1 MNRNYFTLTTFVLLL
16 SYSGVANKKKH
27 FKTPNDSNV
36 TNVVSSTQNV
46 SIDRRTAIDSVEML
60 LPGGRYTIGKESKI
74 INNSWKEFYRD
85 SITGN
90 YYVDGA
96 KYTVSTYT
104 DECLEMECEYIG
116 SNRNT
121 LFFINMPTLKNGIV
135 DSVPIGTG
143 YIAPETPIVIDFN
156 SSKYTISVFAELS
169 AEHKGEYEPNKE
181 YSYWCNYK
189 MTLCKDNSQEV
200 ELFNID
206 KFDDSIL
213 RLLFAGDIDG
223 DGKLD
228 LIFDSAI
235 YYEEK
240 SITLFLSSL
249 ADNGII
255 TRVAEAYISYDC

>member
-1 MNRNYFTLTTFVLLL
+1 MNRSSFILTTFVLLL
-16 SYSGVANKKKH
+16 SCSGVANKKA
-27 FKTPNDSNV
+27 TSTTTNDSNV
-36 TNVVSSTQNV
+36 TNVVSDTQNG
-46 SIDRRTAIDSVEML
+46 SRDKMTALDSVKML
-60 LPGGRYTIGKESKI
+60 LPGGRYTIDKESKF
-74 INNSWKEFYRD
+74 INNSWKEFCRD

-90 YYVDGA
+90 YYVDRA

-104 DECLEMECEYIG
+104 DECLEIECEYIE

-121 LFFINMPTLKNGIV
+121 LFFINMPTLKNGLV
-135 DSVPIGTG
+135 DSIPIGTG
-143 YIAPETPIVIDFN
+143 YIAPETPMVIDFN

-169 AEHKGEYEPNKE
+169 AENKGEYKPHKE

-228 LIFDSAI
+228 LIFDSHI

-255 TRVAEAYISYDC
+255 TRVAEASISYDC

>member
-1 MNRNYFTLTTFVLLL
+1 MNRNYFALITFVLLL
-16 SYSGVANKKKH
+16 SCSGVANKKN
-27 FKTPNDSNV
+27 TLTATNDSNV
-36 TNVVSSTQNV
+36 TNVVSSIQNI
-46 SIDRRTAIDSVEML
+46 SIDKITALDSVEML

-90 YYVDGA
+90 YYVDRA
-96 KYTVSTYT
+96 KYTVNTYI
-104 DECLEMECEYIG
+104 DECLEMECEYIE
-116 SNRNT
+116 SNRNA

-135 DSVPIGTG
+135 DSIPIGTG
-143 YIAPETPIVIDFN
+143 YIAPETPMVIDFN

-169 AEHKGEYEPNKE
+169 AENKGDYEPNKE

-228 LIFDSAI
+228 LIFDSHI
-235 YYEEK
+235 NYEEE

-255 TRVAEAYISYDC
+255 TRVAEASISYDC